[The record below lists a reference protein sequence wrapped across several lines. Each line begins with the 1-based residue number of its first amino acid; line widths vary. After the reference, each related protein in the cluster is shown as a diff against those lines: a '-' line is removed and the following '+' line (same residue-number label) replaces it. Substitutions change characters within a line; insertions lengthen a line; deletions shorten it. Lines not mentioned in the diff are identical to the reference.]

1 MSELGERKRTES
13 EVLSV
18 ALLDE
23 IAERLFALETHN
35 KEITPEGIIEPQVE
49 ITVTTDPIIIT
60 PASAEAGKHWFSV
73 SIINDGPDYCWVV
86 VNTGKSS
93 TTPHKISNEETYE
106 ISFIKALIYD
116 LRLYTDT
123 GTAVIRITGTR

>member
-1 MSELGERKRTES
+1 MSGSNGQPSKAEAMII
-13 EVLSV
+13 

-23 IAERLFALETHN
+23 TAERLLSLETHN
-35 KEITPEGIIEPQVE
+35 KEITPDGIVDPLEE
-49 ITVTTDPIIIT
+49 TTVTTDPIVMR
-60 PASAEAGKHWFSV
+60 PSSAEAGKYWFSASV
-73 SIINDGPDYCWVV
+73 INDGPQYCWVV

-93 TTPHKISNEETYE
+93 TRPHKIANGETYE
-106 ISFIKALIYD
+106 ISFIKAIIYD